1 VRRGGSDMTIRP
13 YTGWSGQQN
22 VRLAAFSA
30 DAGTTWSAPQAVPQL
45 VDWGFADEGS
55 VSSDPP
61 SKRLYFVH
69 PDSHARANLTLYA
82 SGDDGR
88 SWRPQRT
95 VYSGSAAYSDS
106 KVLDPAS
113 AQGNGTTVGVL
124 FERDGY
130 GKVSFARV
138 RADRADDLGARK

>member
-1 VRRGGSDMTIRP
+1 MRRGGSDMTIRP

-69 PDSHARANLTLYA
+69 PLSHDRANLTLYL
-82 SGDDGR
+82 SGDDGQ
-88 SWRPQRT
+88 SWAVAAT
-95 VYSGSAAYSDS
+95 VYAGPAAYSGG
-106 KVLDPAS
+106 PS
-113 AQGNGTTVGVL
+113 AAPRRAGVPPPHIN
-124 FERDGY
+124 
-130 GKVSFARV
+130 
-138 RADRADDLGARK
+138 